1 MDGSGWD
8 EALRE
13 QWEVVRVPQRCHKRS
28 GRSPGLPVK
37 PSPPFSFLQ
46 QEEASGGPLAP
57 KAENSRGTGGGLME
71 EMNAMLAR
79 R

>member
-1 MDGSGWD
+1 MGGGQSPPKVSQ
-8 EALRE
+8 EA
-13 QWEVVRVPQRCHKRS
+13 WEVTWPAFKATS
-28 GRSPGLPVK
+28 
-37 PSPPFSFLQ
+37 PFSFLQ

-57 KAENSRGTGGGLME
+57 KAESRSTGGGLME

>member
-1 MDGSGWD
+1 MTWPAF
-8 EALRE
+8 EAL
-13 QWEVVRVPQRCHKRS
+13 S
-28 GRSPGLPVK
+28 
-37 PSPPFSFLQ
+37 PFSFLQ

-57 KAENSRGTGGGLME
+57 KAESSRSTGGLME

>member
-1 MDGSGWD
+1 MTWPAF
-8 EALRE
+8 EAL
-13 QWEVVRVPQRCHKRS
+13 
-28 GRSPGLPVK
+28 SP
-37 PSPPFSFLQ
+37 SSFLQ

-57 KAENSRGTGGGLME
+57 KAEGSRSTGGGLME

>member
-1 MDGSGWD
+1 MGGGQSPPKVSQEG
-8 EALRE
+8 
-13 QWEVVRVPQRCHKRS
+13 WEVTWPTCEAFS
-28 GRSPGLPVK
+28 
-37 PSPPFSFLQ
+37 PFSFFQ

-57 KAENSRGTGGGLME
+57 KAENSRSTGGGLME